1 MLFKKIF
8 FVLAM
13 WACPRHR
20 CKICQKNTRRRCTF
34 CPVAYC
40 SSHLDNNIFTDNSGS
55 LVCSQHCDFAVKGNQ
70 TVRNTSYVNRN
81 TPIIEYEKPFSGK
94 YRPPPKGSRNE
105 RPEEKEN
112 EILMEPNLTDNT
124 PILVENPLLS
134 SQIDSSP
141 TLSTS
146 SRLNDG
152 VTVQIVYVD
161 EEGRIVDVD
170 TTTDLN
176 PGKNHSLKI
185 KIYVFLF

>member
-1 MLFKKIF
+1 MG
-8 FVLAM
+8 A
-13 WACPRHR
+13 
-20 CKICQKNTRRRCTF
+20 
-34 CPVAYC
+34 
-40 SSHLDNNIFTDNSGS
+40 
-55 LVCSQHCDFAVKGNQ
+55 LVCSAHCDFAVKGNQ

-94 YRPPPKGSRNE
+94 YRPPPRDSRIDKST
-105 RPEEKEN
+105 EKEN

-170 TTTDLN
+170 TTTDIPN
-176 PGKNHSLKI
+176 PGKWPRKKFSSLVVKRNLS
-185 KIYVFLF
+185 KG